1 MITTTIDGQRM
12 ISEIVP
18 SALAGERL
26 DRIVAF
32 VADISRSNAAAT
44 IAAAGVRVD
53 GVAAV
58 SGKVRLVEGQLIEV
72 DESTIPRVPL
82 PVADP
87 SVEFDVVHEDATVI
101 VVDKPAALVVHPGA
115 GNMEGTLVHGLLA
128 RYPDLAG
135 VGEPTRPGIVH
146 RLDAGSSGLLVV
158 ARTQAASDALDRPV
172 RVAHREPS
180 LRGARVGSPGRRAR
194 HRRRSDRTRPT
205 RPAPDGRRRRRPAGP
220 HRVLAGRTV
229 RRAGRVGAARVP
241 SRNRPHPPDPR
252 PPRSRSGTRSSAT
265 RRMANGDRR
274 SVSSVRSS
282 TPPSWPSTTRR
293 PVSGSSSAPSSPPT
307 SPTCSPPSRR
317 PPNPPFCLRQTRV
330 ASFQADRTVSG
341 PVLSRWPARA
351 LRRGRPRRSK
361 RACAPRGAGACT
373 GRPASRPR
381 AAHSGPRGR
390 TRRPGEAH
398 RSRRA

>member
-1 MITTTIDGQRM
+1 M

-101 VVDKPAALVVHPGA
+101 VVDKPAGARRAPRRRQHGGHAGARPARALSRHRRRRRTDPAGDRPPPRRRQLRAARRRTHAGRRRTRSIAQFASHTASRRYVALVWGHP
-115 GNMEGTLVHGLLA
+115 
-128 RYPDLAG
+128 
-135 VGEPTRPGIVH
+135 
-146 RLDAGSSGLLVV
+146 DA
-158 ARTQAASDALDRPV
+158 A
-172 RVAHREPS
+172 
-180 LRGARVGSPGRRAR
+180 AR
-194 HRRRSDRTRPT
+194 HHRRSDRTRPT
-205 RPAPDGRRRRRPAGP
+205 RPAPDGRRRRRPAGA

-229 RRAGRVGAARVP
+229 QRAGRVGAARVP
-241 SRNRPHPPDPR
+241 ARNRAAPTR
-252 PPRSRSGTRSSAT
+252 SASTWSRSATRSSAT
-265 RRMANGDRR
+265 RRTASGVRR

-282 TPPSWPSTTRR
+282 TPPSWRSTTRR
-293 PVSGSSSAPSSPPT
+293 RVSGSSSAPSSPPT

-317 PPNPPFCLRQTRV
+317 PPNPPICLRQI
-330 ASFQADRTVSG
+330 AGGAVS
-341 PVLSRWPARA
+341 SRQN
-351 LRRGRPRRSK
+351 G
-361 RACAPRGAGACT
+361 
-373 GRPASRPR
+373 
-381 AAHSGPRGR
+381 
-390 TRRPGEAH
+390 
-398 RSRRA
+398 